1 MMDARST
8 DGNTLRAEFY
18 LCLARAFET
27 PLQPETFEALRDA
40 LADDLADMAAELSLD
55 VLDDIEEFRR
65 RMHALADADALLQA
79 YSRLFLQPPL
89 AVHINTGVY
98 LDGCMNGASLG
109 EMEAWYREAGLARA
123 EDFRDLSDHVS
134 LQLEFVAFL
143 YGHALGEGGE
153 AGRRAGE
160 FVGRFVA
167 RWAPA
172 LVDNLALAERELGFS
187 AEPYLPLARI
197 LAKAALRDAVA
208 PSDIDP
214 ARLRRERALAGA
226 RRKQAM
232 KGLTQE
238 DLETIRGKLA
248 TLGLATDHL
257 EVDYE
262 QRDAARGWRVGTPP
276 APRGK

>member
-1 MMDARST
+1 MMDARAT
-8 DGNTLRAEFY
+8 DNNTLRAELY

-27 PLQPETFEALRDA
+27 PSEPAAFEALRDA
-40 LADDLADMAAELSLD
+40 LADDLADVAAELGLD
-55 VLDDIEEFRR
+55 IAEDIDEFRR
-65 RMHALADADALLQA
+65 RIGAIASAGELLRI

-109 EMEAWYREAGLARA
+109 EMEEWYGRAGLARA
-123 EDFRDLSDHVS
+123 EDFRDLSDHVT

-143 YGHALGEGGE
+143 YGHALDEAGE
-153 AGRRAGE
+153 AGCRAGQ
-160 FVGRFVA
+160 FIGRFVA

-172 LVDNLALAERELGFS
+172 LVDNLLLAERELDL
-187 AEPYLPLARI
+187 AHEPYLPLARI
-197 LAKAALRDAVA
+197 LAKAALRDAEA
-208 PSDIDP
+208 PADIDP

-232 KGLTQE
+232 KGITAD
-238 DLETIRGKLA
+238 DLEEIRQKLA
-248 TLGLATDHL
+248 RQGLATDHL
-257 EVDYE
+257 DVDHT

-276 APRGK
+276 APRRR